1 MITSP
6 AFVVSHTLD
15 TTYAETPE
23 FIKKIWLIIAIAI
36 LAFLIVLTS
45 SIYFTARN
53 ADSIVLIKDKMYD
66 SSKLASQ
73 IVVEFNAVEEF
84 FTQSVSLSD
93 PDILSTAK
101 ATEDRVVTN
110 LAQLKKLDTANLK
123 QLETLEKNFNA
134 YATAAAEIAQ
144 SMIDGTLDM
153 SAAQSIIQNKTALYE
168 TAKTGFVSYQ
178 KQTDDNFQ
186 QILVDMSASSE
197 RSVLIIVLCGT
208 ILLIIMAVVGH
219 VIGRNISKTA
229 NDLASSLQVLASGK
243 GSLSS
248 RLAIDSEDEFGA
260 VARNFNEFIAL
271 LQSSF
276 VAIAH
281 LVDPV
286 SRTADELA
294 RGMRELDSMTSQ
306 QKNDADTVS
315 HSMEEMQSSVKD
327 ISQSANAASGSA
339 NDASRLAKLGY
350 EKTTS
355 SVQASKDLAGEI
367 AQTSSVI
374 TDLAKQTQEVGG
386 ILKSINDIADQT
398 NLLALNAA
406 IEAARAG
413 EQGRG
418 FAVVADEVRLL
429 SSRTASS
436 VTTIRDLL
444 GKLTQNVDSAV
455 RLMDQAVTKANNSAV
470 LTAEAGSSIELINQE
485 IDKIN
490 MVNAQIATATEEQT
504 MVASL
509 VLDNTHQM
517 ADSFSRT
524 IQVQSTVADISDQ
537 LRGLAQ
543 ELNTVSSKFRE

>member
-1 MITSP
+1 MLKYLS
-6 AFVVSHTLD
+6 LL
-15 TTYAETPE
+15 
-23 FIKKIWLIIAIAI
+23 KKIWLIIAIAI
-36 LAFLIVLTS
+36 LAFLIVITS

-53 ADSIVLIKDKMYD
+53 ADSITLIKDKMYG

-73 IVVEFNAVEEF
+73 IVVEFNSVEEF
-84 FTQSVSLSD
+84 FTQAVSLSD
-93 PDILSTAK
+93 PDILKTAK
-101 ATEDRVVTN
+101 ATQERVVAN
-110 LAQLKKLDTANLK
+110 LSQLKQLDTANIE
-123 QLETLEKNFNA
+123 QLERLEQNFNI
-134 YATAAAEIAQ
+134 YANAAANIAE
-144 SMIDGTLDM
+144 SMIDGTLDIG
-153 SAAQSIIQNKTALYE
+153 STQSIIQNKTDLYE
-168 TAKTGFVSYQ
+168 KAKIGFTEYE
-178 KQTDDNFQ
+178 KQTDNSFQ
-186 QILVDMSASSE
+186 KILEDMSDSSE

-208 ILLIIMAVVGH
+208 ILLLIMSIVGH
-219 VIGRNISKTA
+219 IIGISISKTA
-229 NDLASSLQVLASGK
+229 NNLASSLQVLASGK

-248 RLAIDSEDEFGA
+248 RLSVDSEDEFGA
-260 VARNFNEFIAL
+260 VARNFNSFITL

-276 VAIAH
+276 VAIAQ

-286 SRTADELA
+286 SRTADALA
-294 RGMRELDSMTSQ
+294 KGMKELDSMTSQ

-315 HSMEEMQSSVKD
+315 LSMEEMQTSVKD

-339 NDASRLAKLGY
+339 NDASSLAKLGH

-355 SVQASKDLAGEI
+355 SVQASKALASEI
-367 AQTSSVI
+367 AQTSAVI

-444 GKLTQNVDSAV
+444 SKLTQNVDSAV
-455 RLMDQAVTKANNSAV
+455 RLMDLAVTKASNSAI
-470 LTAEAGSSIELINQE
+470 LTSEAGSSIELINQE

-509 VLDNTHQM
+509 VLDNTHKM
-517 ADSFSRT
+517 AESFSRT
-524 IQVQSTVADISDQ
+524 IQVQNTVAVISDQ
-537 LRGLAQ
+537 LRELAG
-543 ELNTVSSKFRE
+543 ELNSVSSKFKE